1 MTTLKR
7 KRLNKGSPAKTLE
20 LPGEIYKHCN
30 EKCNE
35 SGEGSKAIQCKLC
48 YSWVHALAMD
58 YVSLE
63 EYDLF
68 NKLSASVIN
77 IAYCCNL
84 NHCYS

>member
-7 KRLNKGSPAKTLE
+7 KRLKKGSPAKTLE
-20 LPGEIYKHCN
+20 LPGEICKHCN

-35 SGEGSKAIQCKLC
+35 SGECSKAIQCELC
-48 YSWVHALAMD
+48 YSWVHATCDGL
-58 YVSLE
+58 SLK

-68 NKLSASVIN
+68 NKLSSSVIN